1 MLFMNTYDDYD
12 FDDCIEYEGETYI
25 YKLLYFTYYD
35 ENTKKLI
42 ELCEYTDSDEI
53 FSYVDSNIETDVEQ
67 CVKQIKDDIQNGY
80 FTGLCVHTIT
90 IEIISSY
97 KQIDVDD
104 WDGKSFI
111 NSHDTET
118 EEIELS
124 NDELNNIITDSNE
137 IDVDYLTQ
145 ICQNYIDD
153 M

>member
-12 FDDCIEYEGETYI
+12 FDDCIECEGETYI

-53 FSYVDSNIETDVEQ
+53 FSYTDSNIENDIEK
-67 CVKQIKDDIQNGY
+67 CIKQIKDDIQNEY

-124 NDELNNIITDSNE
+124 DDELNNIITDSNE

>member
-1 MLFMNTYDDYD
+1 MNTYDDYD
-12 FDDCIEYEGETYI
+12 FDDCIECEGETYI

-35 ENTKKLI
+35 ENTKKFI
-42 ELCEYTDSDEI
+42 ELYEYTDSDEI

-67 CVKQIKDDIQNGY
+67 CVKQIKDDIQNGC

-97 KQIDVDD
+97 KRIDVDD

-118 EEIELS
+118 EEIEL
-124 NDELNNIITDSNE
+124 NDDELSNMITDSNE

-153 M
+153 I

>member
-12 FDDCIEYEGETYI
+12 FDEFIEYEGETYI

-35 ENTKKLI
+35 ENTKKFI
-42 ELCEYTDSDEI
+42 ELYEYTDSDEI
-53 FSYVDSNIETDVEQ
+53 FSYTDSNIENDIEK
-67 CVKQIKDDIQNGY
+67 CVKQIKDDIQNGC

-118 EEIELS
+118 EEIEL
-124 NDELNNIITDSNE
+124 NDDELSNMITDSNE

-153 M
+153 I